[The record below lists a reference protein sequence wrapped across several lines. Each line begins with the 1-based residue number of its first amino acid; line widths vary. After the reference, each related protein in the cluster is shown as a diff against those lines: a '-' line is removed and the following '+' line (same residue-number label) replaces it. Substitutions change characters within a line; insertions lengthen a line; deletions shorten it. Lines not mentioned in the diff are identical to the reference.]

1 MASSTTPRSRKAQ
14 LPTPALPTP
23 EQLLAAPELAILAAL
38 QHLIDVTTRALVAVH
53 PELLDE
59 RSYLRPLDAQT
70 LLADKLVRL
79 AARLGDAT
87 TRYHAAALVS
97 LPPVDTEDVHF

>member
-1 MASSTTPRSRKAQ
+1 MASSTTPRSRN
-14 LPTPALPTP
+14 TPRLAPPLPTP
-23 EQLLAAPELAILAAL
+23 EQLVAAPELAVLAAL

-59 RSYLRPLDAQT
+59 RSSLRPLDAQA

-97 LPPVDTEDVHF
+97 LQPVDTDDVPF

>member
-1 MASSTTPRSRKAQ
+1 MASSTTPRSRQAP
-14 LPTPALPTP
+14 LSTPALPTP
-23 EQLLAAPELAILAAL
+23 EQLVAAPELAVLAAL
-38 QHLIDVTTRALVAVH
+38 QHLLDVTTRALVAVH

-59 RSYLRPLDAQT
+59 RSTLRPLDAQA

-79 AARLGDAT
+79 AARLSDAT

-97 LPPVDTEDVHF
+97 LQPMDTDDVHF

>member
-1 MASSTTPRSRKAQ
+1 MASSTTPRSRQA
-14 LPTPALPTP
+14 PPALPTP
-23 EQLLAAPELAILAAL
+23 EQLAAAPELAVLSAL

-59 RSYLRPLDAQT
+59 HSALRPLDAQA

-87 TRYHAAALVS
+87 TRYHAAALAS
-97 LPPVDTEDVHF
+97 LQPMDTDDVHF